1 MFSFG
6 TSQKL
11 NLSFSQHVPYSNDY
25 KPLSCISYKS
35 NNILFQKKINSKY
48 CDLKVN
54 IFNSHLDNV
63 NHFNVLL
70 KDENFIGI
78 RHIFGEIYLFT
89 SSSNSLETILK
100 CRVLDI
106 TSKFLPPKILFT
118 EKNKSGHLSNYILG
132 EKTFENK
139 FHFLVELPFQNGKRE
154 DIRSIT
160 VDNKLNI
167 VNEVYNKLDL
177 LFTSKR
183 NNKILLS
190 NNGTVYLL
198 KKFWKKGNH
207 FYIYKLGQ
215 EIISEVQIKLN
226 NKKIA
231 ALDYFFNSA
240 DELVIAGF
248 YSSPVRFNYEGFFL
262 HRYDENLNLVH
273 KNQYLLTENIVKAFK
288 SSKEVRES
296 GFGVDKFIITD
307 FSLDSTGNYY
317 LLSENISKTT
327 IKEETYWV
335 SSGFFV
341 IKFNVNG
348 NYIWGSP
355 VPLNQQHKD
364 LNLIGTFLVNSNH
377 YKRYFYNDL
386 QNLKLRKGIPAEYG
400 ILNYC
405 GTKHVE
411 FTLAGLPLENIN
423 FINFPGK
430 DSEKYAF
437 FPNQL
442 NPSSNG
448 PSYFAVL
455 NEKST
460 NIMLAIAK

>member
-6 TSQKL
+6 ISQKL
-11 NLSFSQHVPYSNDY
+11 NLSFTQHVPFSKDY

-35 NNILFQKKINSKY
+35 NNILFQKKINSKS

-54 IFNSHLDNV
+54 IFDSHLDEV

-70 KDENFIGI
+70 KDENFIAI

-89 SSSNSLETILK
+89 SFNNSVETILK

-106 TSKFLPPKILFT
+106 NSNFLPPKNLFT
-118 EKNKSGHLSNYILG
+118 EKNKSGHVSNYILVG
-132 EKTFENK
+132 KTFENK

-160 VDNKLNI
+160 IDNKLNI

-177 LFTSKR
+177 LFASKR
-183 NNKILLS
+183 NNKVLLS
-190 NNGTVYLL
+190 NNGVVYLL

-215 EIISEVQIKLN
+215 EIIAEVQIKLN
-226 NKKIA
+226 NRKIA

-248 YSSPVRFNYEGFFL
+248 YSSHIRFNYEGFFL

-273 KNQYLLTENIVKAFK
+273 KNQYLLTENIVQAFK
-288 SSKEVRES
+288 SSKEVKES
-296 GFGVDKFIITD
+296 GFGLDKFIIKD

-317 LLSENISKTT
+317 LLSENIAKTT

-341 IKFNVNG
+341 IKFNING
-348 NYIWGSP
+348 NFIWGSP
-355 VPLNQQHKD
+355 VPLNQQHKE
-364 LNLIGTFLVNSNH
+364 LNFIGTFLVNSNH
-377 YKRYFYNDL
+377 SKRYFYNDL
-386 QNLKLRKGIPAEYG
+386 QNLKLRKGVPADYG

-411 FTLAGLPLENIN
+411 FTLTGFPQDNIN

>member
-6 TSQKL
+6 ISQKL
-11 NLSFSQHVPYSNDY
+11 NLSFTQHVPFSKDY

-35 NNILFQKKINSKY
+35 NNILFQKKINSKS

-54 IFNSHLDNV
+54 IFDSHLDEV

-70 KDENFIGI
+70 KDENFIAI

-89 SSSNSLETILK
+89 SFNNSVETILK

-106 TSKFLPPKILFT
+106 NSNFLPPKNLFT

-160 VDNKLNI
+160 IDNKLNI
-167 VNEVYNKLDL
+167 VNKVYNKLDL
-177 LFTSKR
+177 LFASKR
-183 NNKILLS
+183 NNKVLLS
-190 NNGTVYLL
+190 NNGVVYLL

-226 NKKIA
+226 NRKIA

-248 YSSPVRFNYEGFFL
+248 YSSHIRFNYEGFFL

-273 KNQYLLTENIVKAFK
+273 KNQYLLTENIVQAFK
-288 SSKEVRES
+288 SSKEVKES
-296 GFGVDKFIITD
+296 GFGLDKFIIKD

-317 LLSENISKTT
+317 LLSENIAKTT

-341 IKFNVNG
+341 IKFNING
-348 NYIWGSP
+348 NFIWGSP
-355 VPLNQQHKD
+355 VPLNQQHKE
-364 LNLIGTFLVNSNH
+364 LNFIGTFLVNSNH
-377 YKRYFYNDL
+377 SKRYFYNDL
-386 QNLKLRKGIPAEYG
+386 QNLKLRKGVPADYG

-411 FTLAGLPLENIN
+411 FTLTGFPQDNIN

>member
-1 MFSFG
+1 MVSLG
-6 TSQKL
+6 MSQKL
-11 NLSFSQHVPYSNDY
+11 NLSFSQHVPFSKDY
-25 KPLSCISYKS
+25 KPFSCLSYNS

-54 IFNSHLDNV
+54 VFDSHLDNI
-63 NHFNVLL
+63 NHFNVILN
-70 KDENFIGI
+70 DEKFLGI
-78 RHIFGEIYLFT
+78 KHIFNMIYLFT
-89 SSSNSLETILK
+89 SFNNGVETILK
-100 CRVLDI
+100 YRELDVN
-106 TSKFLPPKILFT
+106 SNFLSPKNLFV
-118 EKNKSGHLSNYILG
+118 EKNKSGYPSNYILS

-139 FHFLVELPFQNGKRE
+139 FHFLVELPFRNGKQE
-154 DIRSIT
+154 DIRTIT
-160 VDNKLNI
+160 INNKLNI

-177 LFTSKR
+177 LFAPNR

-190 NNGTVYLL
+190 NNGDVYLL
-198 KKFWKKGNH
+198 KKFWKKGNY

-215 EIISEVQIKLN
+215 ETISDVRIKLN
-226 NKKIA
+226 NRKIA

-240 DELVIAGF
+240 DELIIAGF
-248 YSSPVRFNYEGFFL
+248 YSSPIRFNYEGIFML
-262 HRYDENLNLVH
+262 RYDENLNLVH
-273 KNQYLLTENIVKAFK
+273 ENQYLLTENIVQAFK
-288 SSKEVRES
+288 SSKEVKES
-296 GFGVDKFIITD
+296 GFGLDKFIIKD
-307 FSLDSTGNYY
+307 FSLDNTGNYY

-327 IKEETYWV
+327 IKEEIYWV

-341 IKFNVNG
+341 IKFNING
-348 NYIWGSP
+348 NFVWASP
-355 VPLNQQHKD
+355 VPLNQQHKE
-364 LNLIGTFLVNSNH
+364 LNFIGTFLVNSNN

-386 QNLKLRKGIPAEYG
+386 QNLNLRKGVPTEYG

-405 GTKHVE
+405 GTKYVE
-411 FTLAGLPLENIN
+411 FTLAGLPQENIN

-437 FPNQL
+437 LPNQL
-442 NPSSNG
+442 NPNSNG